1 LRRAELMLDE
11 RRALER
17 KPVAALRRM
26 FAPNFRP
33 TLPNSEER
41 VR

>member
-1 LRRAELMLDE
+1 MLDE

-26 FAPNFRP
+26 LEQNLHPA
-33 TLPNSEER
+33 LPISEER